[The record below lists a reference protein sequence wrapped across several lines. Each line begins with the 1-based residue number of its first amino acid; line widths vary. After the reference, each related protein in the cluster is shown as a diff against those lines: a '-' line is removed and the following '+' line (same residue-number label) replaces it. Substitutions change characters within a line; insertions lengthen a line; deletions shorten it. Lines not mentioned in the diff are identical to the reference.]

1 MKKIISLLLAL
12 IMTFSVATV
21 AFAEETSAPA
31 DTETSAPADTE
42 TTEPAEGEGSI
53 TDSLDEAL
61 GDYKWILDLPFETV
75 GPALK
80 VAKIALKF
88 LKVYWKLCKVFH
100 LDPME
105 TAQGIIEWVTDLA
118 GDYMPEDGETNEGA
132 EGGTPEAAPE
142 ETTAPAAA

>member
-21 AFAEETSAPA
+21 AFAEEA
-31 DTETSAPADTE
+31 SAPADTE
-42 TTEPAEGEGSI
+42 TTAPADTEENGSVVD
-53 TDSLDEAL
+53 TLEEAL
-61 GDYKWILDLPFETV
+61 GDYAWILDLPFETV

-88 LKVYWKLCKVFH
+88 LKVYWKFCNAFN

-105 TAQGIIEWVTDLA
+105 TAQGIIEWITDLA
-118 GDYMPEDGETNEGA
+118 GDYIPGEGETEG
-132 EGGTPEAAPE
+132 TE